1 MAADP
6 LATVIYLGS
15 SAAAHT
21 CTSMVVT
28 FWLNCSRIE
37 NKFKSNSS
45 CNHHLNH
52 CVITACCH
60 SQLIHRDIFEFNIFL
75 IWVLVCW
82 WWWYDWSFACLI
94 AAVVTTTSVILSSNK
109 IQNRDTLVRAYPG
122 CPLINEHSYSFQRIL
137 QNNWKHTHAHTHINH
152 TQQRQLG
159 GTVWP
164 TVRLTPDVTLNK
176 TSTMNISKN
185 IHLVGERFI
194 LKINQNTQPTIITL
208 LKFRSLRPKC

>member
-1 MAADP
+1 VAVTTTIWLQFDCCLIWLQFDGHSPAYQSLLRSQWRNTSMAADP

-82 WWWYDWSFACLI
+82 WWRYDWSFACLI

-137 QNNWKHTHAHTHINH
+137 QNNWKHTHAHTHQSYPTTPARRHGLTNCQTDPGCH
-152 TQQRQLG
+152 T
-159 GTVWP
+159 
-164 TVRLTPDVTLNK
+164 
-176 TSTMNISKN
+176 
-185 IHLVGERFI
+185 
-194 LKINQNTQPTIITL
+194 
-208 LKFRSLRPKC
+208 

>member
-82 WWWYDWSFACLI
+82 WWRFDWSFACLI
-94 AAVVTTTSVILSSNK
+94 AVVVTTTSVILSSNK

-137 QNNWKHTHAHTHINH
+137 QNNWKHTHAHTSIIPNNASSEARSDQLSDWPRMSHLTRH
-152 TQQRQLG
+152 QQ
-159 GTVWP
+159 W
-164 TVRLTPDVTLNK
+164 
-176 TSTMNISKN
+176 ISVK
-185 IHLVGERFI
+185 RFI
-194 LKINQNTQPTIITL
+194 WLVNV
-208 LKFRSLRPKC
+208 SY